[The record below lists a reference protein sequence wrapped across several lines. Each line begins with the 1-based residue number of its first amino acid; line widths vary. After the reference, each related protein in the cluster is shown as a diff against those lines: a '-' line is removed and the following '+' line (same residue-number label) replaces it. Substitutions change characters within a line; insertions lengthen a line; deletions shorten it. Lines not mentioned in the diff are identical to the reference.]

1 MVEISLQPGV
11 AALAAVLSPKSAW
24 NAAQAIEFLDATR
37 APLRLSTLDAE
48 GFPHIT
54 SLWSLY
60 VDGHWLCCTQRSALA
75 CQHLRRNPRVGFEI
89 AVCAP
94 PYRGLSGQGEA
105 SVLDEDATALLEQ
118 LADRFLEGRDR
129 RLRQWLL
136 SRVSTE
142 VIIRITPRRV
152 TSWDFQRRMSAAG

>member
-1 MVEISLQPGV
+1 MADIPMQPGA

-24 NAAQAIEFLDATR
+24 NAGQAIEFLEATR
-37 APLRLSTLDAE
+37 VPLRLSTLDAE
-48 GFPHIT
+48 GYPHIT

-75 CQHLRRNPRVGFEI
+75 CLHLRQNPRVGFEI

-105 SVLDEDATALLEQ
+105 RVLEEDATTVLEK

>member
-1 MVEISLQPGV
+1 MVEISLESRE

-24 NAAQAIEFLDATR
+24 NAAQAVEFLDATR
-37 APLRLSTLDAE
+37 VPLRLSTLDAE

-75 CQHLRRNPRVGFEI
+75 CQHLRRNPRVGFEV

-152 TSWDFQRRMSAAG
+152 TSWDFRRRMSAAG

>member
-1 MVEISLQPGV
+1 MAELPERPGV

-24 NAAQAIEFLDATR
+24 TAAQAVEFLDDTR
-37 APLRLSTLDAE
+37 VPLRVSTLDAE
-48 GFPHIT
+48 GYPHIT

-60 VDGHWLCCTQRSALA
+60 VDGHWLSCTQRSAVV
-75 CQHLRRNPRVGFEI
+75 CRHLRRNPRVGFEV

-105 SVLDEDATALLEQ
+105 TVLEEDATALLGT
-118 LADRFLEGRDR
+118 LADRFLEGRDQ

-136 SRVSTE
+136 SRASTE
-142 VIIRITPRRV
+142 VIIRIEPRRV
-152 TSWDFQRRMSAAG
+152 TSWDFRRRMSPAG

>member
-1 MVEISLQPGV
+1 MAEIPMQPDV

-24 NAAQAIEFLDATR
+24 NAAQAVEFLEATR
-37 APLRLSTLDAE
+37 VPLRLSTLDAE
-48 GFPHIT
+48 GYPHIT

-94 PYRGLSGQGEA
+94 PYRGLSGQGEGQ
-105 SVLDEDATALLEQ
+105 VLEEDATTLLGQ